1 MQERE
6 FKHREE
12 KMRRNQ
18 ESMLKAFQAG
28 ADMNEIEGGG
38 GSRQS
43 LSEMEQ
49 IKLMRDEYEHE
60 NSRLARKVKD
70 LEEKL
75 RTKEYDY
82 NCLSV
87 QVEEKEIAGE
97 RKLYDLQLD
106 KRNLENKIKRLENEL
121 MKANNQE
128 KAAISAKS
136 DPSEV
141 SALRSRLE

>member
-6 FKHREE
+6 FKHRED

-18 ESMLKAFQAG
+18 ETMLKAFQTG
-28 ADMNEIEGGG
+28 AQINDSGQ
-38 GSRQS
+38 RQS
-43 LSEMEQ
+43 LSEVEQ
-49 IKLMRDEYEHE
+49 TKQIRDEFEQE
-60 NSRLARKVKD
+60 NAKLARKVKD

-87 QVEEKEIAGE
+87 QVEEKDIQAE

-106 KRNLENKIKRLENEL
+106 KRNLENKIKRLDNEL
-121 MKANNQE
+121 TLAC
-128 KAAISAKS
+128 S
-136 DPSEV
+136 
-141 SALRSRLE
+141 